1 MAAPV
6 LRLVEAGRTQKRRT
20 DLGQALDGELP
31 LVVCVTPDAGLR
43 LRLAREL
50 DGTGVVLMCP
60 DLDTL
65 RSLLA
70 LPGTQQQAAPPPP
83 MPEPGVVAV
92 GELTMDRRA
101 AQVTWRGSPV
111 ELTRLERELLDS
123 LATPVGRVWS
133 YERLYRRVWRS
144 AYLGDA
150 SVLHSAIKRLRRKL
164 REAGVAVGVETV
176 RGVGYRLRQTG

>member
-1 MAAPV
+1 M
-6 LRLVEAGRTQKRRT
+6 RRRT
-20 DLGQALDGELP
+20 NLGQALEGELP

-43 LRLAREL
+43 LRLAKEL
-50 DGTGVVLMCP
+50 DGAGVVLMCP

-70 LPGTQQQAAPPPP
+70 TPVRTGPPVLTD
-83 MPEPGVVAV
+83 PGVVEV

-111 ELTRLERELLDS
+111 ELTRIERELLDS
-123 LATPVGRVWS
+123 LATPAGRVWS

-150 SVLHSAIKRLRRKL
+150 SVLHSAVKRLRRKL
-164 REAGVAVGVETV
+164 REAGVSVGVETV
-176 RGVGYRLRQTG
+176 RGVGYRLRQGIPREVL